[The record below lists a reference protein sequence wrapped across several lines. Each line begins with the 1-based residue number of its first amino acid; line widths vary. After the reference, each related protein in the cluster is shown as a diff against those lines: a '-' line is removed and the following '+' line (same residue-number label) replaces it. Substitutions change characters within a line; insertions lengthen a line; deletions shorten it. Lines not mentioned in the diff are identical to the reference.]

1 MLLDD
6 RVLVYGDCAIVP
18 NPNPEQLAE
27 IAISS
32 ADSAKTFGIETP
44 KVVMFSLFFWNIWK
58 R

>member
-1 MLLDD
+1 MTEFWF
-6 RVLVYGDCAIVP
+6 GDCAIVP

-44 KVVMFSLFFWNIWK
+44 KKWRCFLILLEHLEAAK
-58 R
+58 K